1 LKKIIDHI
9 KKYIKY
15 NIDISVVTGSGLSEI
30 KNILE
35 DPIVINYEDIPGYFN
50 TTVKGHDGAFHF
62 GKFKDKNILI
72 AVGRFH
78 YYEGLT
84 IEEVGLPIKVFN
96 ELGCKNIILTNSAGC
111 LQSTWNLG
119 DIMIV
124 SGHYDFTFKN
134 NSQNPEVIK
143 GNKFYSESLILQALK
158 INPKLRQG
166 NYGWVLGPMYETR
179 SEIKNMKNHGVNAV
193 GMSTVPEVIMSKK
206 LNLNLLVLSLMS
218 NYAIG
223 LTNDNL
229 DHQTVLDNSI
239 KYNQNF
245 KLLLIELL
253 SKI

>member
-1 LKKIIDHI
+1 M
-9 KKYIKY
+9 
-15 NIDISVVTGSGLSEI
+15 
-30 KNILE
+30 
-35 DPIVINYEDIPGYFN
+35 
-50 TTVKGHDGAFHF
+50 KGHDGAFHF

-111 LQSTWNLG
+111 LQSKWNLG

-134 NSQNPEVIK
+134 NSKNPDVTK
-143 GNKFYSESLILQALK
+143 GDKFYSESLILQALK

-179 SEIKNMKNHGVNAV
+179 AEIKNMKNNGVNAV

>member
-1 LKKIIDHI
+1 
-9 KKYIKY
+9 
-15 NIDISVVTGSGLSEI
+15 
-30 KNILE
+30 
-35 DPIVINYEDIPGYFN
+35 
-50 TTVKGHDGAFHF
+50 
-62 GKFKDKNILI
+62 
-72 AVGRFH
+72 
-78 YYEGLT
+78 
-84 IEEVGLPIKVFN
+84 
-96 ELGCKNIILTNSAGC
+96 
-111 LQSTWNLG
+111 
-119 DIMIV
+119 
-124 SGHYDFTFKN
+124 
-134 NSQNPEVIK
+134 
-143 GNKFYSESLILQALK
+143 
-158 INPKLRQG
+158 
-166 NYGWVLGPMYETR
+166 MYETR